1 MDIIWLQNLRFFP
14 LTILHFST
22 KTKITVAKQQIL
34 NNGIPRRALKVGFG
48 SVWPDLAKNSALW
61 KYWGFIYYRQ
71 NFEPT
76 LAIFGFGPNWWL
88 FYVDKYWKNIAIWS
102 HCWGSKCLRFY
113 CLILQVKRSNIP
125 NFNLSH
131 LIIWYSLLEKA
142 KQEIK
147 F

>member
-88 FYVDKYWKNIAIWS
+88 FYVDKYWK
-102 HCWGSKCLRFY
+102 KY
-113 CLILQVKRSNIP
+113 
-125 NFNLSH
+125 SH
-131 LIIWYSLLEKA
+131 LVTLLERNIFPSKI
-142 KQEIK
+142 IK
-147 F
+147 ICLSPLLLPVYLAWQN

>member
-34 NNGIPRRALKVGFG
+34 NNGNSRRALKVGFG

-61 KYWGFIYYRQ
+61 KDWGFIYDRQ

-102 HCWGSKCLRFY
+102 HCLNVTFFLVKSLKYVFPHY
-113 CLILQVKRSNIP
+113 CYQCTWHGRTR
-125 NFNLSH
+125 
-131 LIIWYSLLEKA
+131 
-142 KQEIK
+142 
-147 F
+147 